1 MYGGTNNV
9 KAHGKVSDVTS
20 GKEEIINPVIQVL
33 LPALQQNVL

>member
-20 GKEEIINPVIQVL
+20 GKEEIIDPII
-33 LPALQQNVL
+33 